1 MERVPEEP
9 VPIDSPN
16 APVDGNIDLAA
27 RQNRE
32 PRAAPMAGTGKQE
45 PPGSL
50 NHRGASRSIADPANT
65 QETRR
70 PCKMQHV
77 SFDLACANGLG
88 LAPFTDAA
96 AATLDIV
103 LGRRR

>member
-1 MERVPEEP
+1 MERVPEEL

-16 APVDGNIDLAA
+16 APVDGSIDLAA

-32 PRAAPMAGTGKQE
+32 PCATTTAGSGKRE
-45 PPGSL
+45 ASEAL
-50 NHRGASRSIADPANT
+50 NHGGEGRSIPEPANA

-88 LAPFTDAA
+88 LARFTNAA
-96 AATLDIV
+96 AASLGMM